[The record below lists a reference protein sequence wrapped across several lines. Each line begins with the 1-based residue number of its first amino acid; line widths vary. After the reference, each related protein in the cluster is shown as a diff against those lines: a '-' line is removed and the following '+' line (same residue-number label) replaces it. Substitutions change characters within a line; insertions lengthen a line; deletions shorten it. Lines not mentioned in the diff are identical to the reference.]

1 MVALTGFKV
10 GTSAVIQ
17 KKIQEEDTARGMGRD
32 SLESLLATPTYVDLM
47 IRASI
52 EVLKPNFP
60 YQDGFITVGTAM
72 SFEHQAPSSLG
83 MTVSVKSTLNRIDGN
98 HFFFD
103 IVAFDEVGVI
113 GTGTH
118 ERVMV
123 KLQGL
128 LGKVKERTALL
139 EIGRAHV

>member
-1 MVALTGFKV
+1 MEELTGVKI
-10 GTSAVIQ
+10 GASAVIQ
-17 KKIQEEDTARGMGRD
+17 KKILEDDTARGMGRD
-32 SLESLLATPTYVDLM
+32 SLETLLATPTYVDLM

-60 YQDGFITVGTAM
+60 YQNGFITVGTAM
-72 SFEHQAPSSLG
+72 SFEHSAPSSLG
-83 MTVSVKSTLNRIDGN
+83 MTVSVKSTLTKIDGN
-98 HFFFD
+98 RFFFD

-128 LGKVKERTALL
+128 LDKVKERTALL
-139 EIGRAHV
+139 EDKLK